1 MGSPA
6 HLFFLAADACHQCK
20 GTTKQ
25 RGFCRENFKA
35 MLNTKL
41 TSSQPDERNL
51 DVIRPG
57 AGPKLS
63 QPFVLWLVHL
73 GKDNRESLIS
83 AVQ

>member
-1 MGSPA
+1 
-6 HLFFLAADACHQCK
+6 
-20 GTTKQ
+20 
-25 RGFCRENFKA
+25 